1 MASAIFSNFWA
12 NFGLVLFPSTTAGV
26 SEASF
31 YECTYGRL
39 LLEYYFSFVPSY
51 DTQDLCWYVTPFVWI
66 FREIWDMLRGTYK
79 V

>member
-12 NFGLVLFPSTTAGV
+12 NFGLVLFPSTAAGV

-51 DTQDLCWYVTPFVWI
+51 DTQDLC
-66 FREIWDMLRGTYK
+66 
-79 V
+79 